1 MIVVFSSTFHGSLRR
16 VEASTHPLVS
26 PITRVRDKERNCAFL
41 NVLHEM
47 IKSRSPSLSIQLPNG
62 DSTTHTTAPV
72 LAIPV
77 TSAAPPPPQ
86 SSFIECIL
94 CEKEVTLKL
103 LPCQHEV
110 LCTDCVQRA
119 KRCPECKVSPLSL
132 SPPPP
137 SPPPPSL
144 SLSLPLSPPPFSL
157 TLSTYYLIYLVYL
170 SSSLSLQAKVEGFED
185 ITKCPMC
192 EEEVAT
198 VTLIPC
204 QHKLCPGNN

>member
-77 TSAAPPPPQ
+77 TSAAPPPPP

-110 LCTDCVQRA
+110 LCTDCAQRA
-119 KRCPECKVSPLSL
+119 KKCPECKVSPSL
-132 SPPPP
+132 PL
-137 SPPPPSL
+137 PPSL
-144 SLSLPLSPPPFSL
+144 SPSPSSPPPL
-157 TLSTYYLIYLVYL
+157 LSHLIYLLFNLLGL
-170 SSSLSLQAKVEGFED
+170 SLFLSLSLQAKVEGFED